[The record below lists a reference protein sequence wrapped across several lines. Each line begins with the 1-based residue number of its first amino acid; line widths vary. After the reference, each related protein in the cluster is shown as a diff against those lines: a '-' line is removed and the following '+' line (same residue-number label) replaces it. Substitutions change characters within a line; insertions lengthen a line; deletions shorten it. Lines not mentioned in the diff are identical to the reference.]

1 MSTILPDSM
10 YVIKRNGEQEE
21 VSFDKVKNRIK
32 FLAFRKKPI
41 LNKVNCLE
49 LAQKVCSRI
58 YNNVKTSQLDEL
70 ASELA
75 ATSITIDPQYG
86 QLASRLVISNH
97 QKNTSP
103 SFSET
108 VYILYNNKVLGESSP
123 LISKEIYDIVM
134 SNKSKLNDVIN
145 YDRDF
150 NFDYFGFKTLER
162 AYLLKSNGKVIERPQ
177 HMIMR
182 VALGIHGNDFKDAL
196 QTYEYMSNKDF
207 IHATP
212 TLFNS
217 GTPRPQLS
225 SCFLLAMK
233 SDSIDGIFETMKECA
248 LISKWAGGIGLHI
261 HNVRAKGS
269 TIRGTNGISN
279 GLIPMLRVFNNT
291 ARYVDQGGGKRN
303 GSFAI
308 YLSPWHSD
316 IESFLRLKKNH
327 GNEEE
332 RARDLFFGLWVSDLF
347 MRRVKE
353 DKQWTLMCPD
363 KCPGLAEC
371 YGKEFDE
378 LYLKYEKEGKGN
390 KVIKAQELWFQI
402 LDSQIETGTPYL
414 LYKDSCNKKSNQKN
428 LGVIKSSNLCT
439 EIIEYSDENETA
451 VCNLASINL
460 NAMLI
465 DKKIP
470 ENADFTMYTKSNCKY
485 CIWSKKL
492 LANKNIEFTEINMD
506 DEGQREKWL
515 DEINKDKKEKV
526 KTLPQIYYRQKGKVA
541 EHIGGFEQLYTYL
554 TPSFNFKKLEKI
566 SGILTKNLNKVID
579 RGFYP
584 TPGTKLSNKRH
595 RPIGIGVQG
604 LADVFARMKIP
615 FDSKDAKDLNNKI
628 FETIYYGAINESIN
642 ISEKREKSMIKIKK
656 LKLFNS
662 ENIIKE
668 IKELESIY
676 KPIDEE
682 LNREKYLGSYSSF
695 NTSPAANGIL
705 QFDMWGISPGKRY
718 NWDEVKDRIK
728 KYGLR
733 NSLLIAPMPT
743 ASTSQILGNNE
754 CFEPFTSN
762 IYLRRTLAGEFI
774 IINKYLL
781 NDLIMLDLWNTE
793 LKDEIIINNGKI
805 SNIQKIPEIFKT
817 VYKTV
822 WEISQKA
829 IIDMAVDRGA
839 WVCQSQS
846 MNLFLPEPDYQTLS
860 SMHFYG
866 WEKGLK
872 TGIYYLRTQPKTK
885 AIQFTID
892 PSTKKKVYNITQNE
906 NEICESCSA

>member
-414 LYKDSCNKKSNQKN
+414 L
-428 LGVIKSSNLCT
+428 
-439 EIIEYSDENETA
+439 
-451 VCNLASINL
+451 
-460 NAMLI
+460 
-465 DKKIP
+465 
-470 ENADFTMYTKSNCKY
+470 
-485 CIWSKKL
+485 
-492 LANKNIEFTEINMD
+492 
-506 DEGQREKWL
+506 
-515 DEINKDKKEKV
+515 
-526 KTLPQIYYRQKGKVA
+526 
-541 EHIGGFEQLYTYL
+541 
-554 TPSFNFKKLEKI
+554 
-566 SGILTKNLNKVID
+566 
-579 RGFYP
+579 
-584 TPGTKLSNKRH
+584 
-595 RPIGIGVQG
+595 
-604 LADVFARMKIP
+604 
-615 FDSKDAKDLNNKI
+615 
-628 FETIYYGAINESIN
+628 
-642 ISEKREKSMIKIKK
+642 
-656 LKLFNS
+656 
-662 ENIIKE
+662 
-668 IKELESIY
+668 
-676 KPIDEE
+676 
-682 LNREKYLGSYSSF
+682 
-695 NTSPAANGIL
+695 
-705 QFDMWGISPGKRY
+705 
-718 NWDEVKDRIK
+718 
-728 KYGLR
+728 
-733 NSLLIAPMPT
+733 
-743 ASTSQILGNNE
+743 
-754 CFEPFTSN
+754 
-762 IYLRRTLAGEFI
+762 
-774 IINKYLL
+774 
-781 NDLIMLDLWNTE
+781 
-793 LKDEIIINNGKI
+793 
-805 SNIQKIPEIFKT
+805 
-817 VYKTV
+817 
-822 WEISQKA
+822 
-829 IIDMAVDRGA
+829 
-839 WVCQSQS
+839 
-846 MNLFLPEPDYQTLS
+846 
-860 SMHFYG
+860 
-866 WEKGLK
+866 
-872 TGIYYLRTQPKTK
+872 
-885 AIQFTID
+885 
-892 PSTKKKVYNITQNE
+892 
-906 NEICESCSA
+906 